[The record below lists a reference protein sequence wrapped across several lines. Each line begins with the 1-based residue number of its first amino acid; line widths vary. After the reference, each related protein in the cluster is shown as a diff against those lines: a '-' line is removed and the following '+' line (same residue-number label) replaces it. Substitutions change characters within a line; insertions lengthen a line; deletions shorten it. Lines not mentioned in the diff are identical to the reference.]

1 MKMLST
7 TTAAPIT
14 DYPAYVHN
22 CLRNRQCEPAW
33 LAPVPGVPY
42 VQLFVNYG
50 TEQPNTV
57 EFWLRD
63 VCANAS
69 EQIFPSN
76 YIVGQDPD
84 GNWYGVYKYFNSPLA
99 PVTSFVV
106 WHSAL
111 VETDAGLQERTFFS
125 QMMVVE
131 SCLPLTKVKAC
142 QPENATSTGFD
153 VNGLYYGMPTG
164 ISYGIAGVRYFH
176 IAYVR
181 IAKVRELSV
190 KGTFTASLISN
201 FRTVIEKTWQLETEL
216 VPQWYKD
223 VLLAIYARGAIQVND
238 GQIRLVSELNFEALN
253 DDDLIWKPYAQLKET
268 LRLYFGCDESVC
280 NECCSPQV
288 ISASVVSDAVSE
300 SDSGGSSE
308 SEPPAAPQQFLGV
321 IQSNAGGAGNVINS
335 VKFNGNN
342 VTYQSG
348 DNLPIG
354 FIDTGT
360 FKSPSMMPGTVNVSV
375 DVSIGVTPPAG
386 GVTVTGSNGVAQNQA
401 TPTSGT
407 YIFPLVQ
414 IDDTDIWQVQMG
426 SFA

>member
-7 TTAAPIT
+7 PTAAAIT

-22 CLRNRQCEPAW
+22 CLRNRQCEPSW
-33 LAPVPGVPY
+33 LAPLPGVPY
-42 VQLFVNYG
+42 LQLYVDYG
-50 TEQPNTV
+50 DEQPNTV

-63 VCANAS
+63 VCANTS

-84 GNWYGVYKYFNSPLA
+84 GRWYGVYKYFNSPLA

-111 VETDAGLQERTFFS
+111 VETEAGLQERTFFS
-125 QMMVVE
+125 QMLVVE
-131 SCLPLTKVKAC
+131 PCLPLTKVKAC
-142 QPENATSTGFD
+142 HPEGATTTGFD
-153 VNGLYYGMPTG
+153 ANGLYYGLPTG
-164 ISYGIAGVRYFH
+164 TTFGIPGVRYFH

-181 IAKVRELSV
+181 LGKVRELSV

-201 FRTVIEKTWQLETEL
+201 FRTVIEKTSQLETEL

-238 GQIRLVSELNFEALN
+238 GRIWLVSELNFEALN
-253 DDDLIWKPYAQLKET
+253 DDDLFWKPYAQLKET

-288 ISASVVSDAVSE
+288 INASVVSEASSE
-300 SDSGGSSE
+300 SDSGGGSE
-308 SEPPAAPQQFLGV
+308 SEPPAPEQFLGI
-321 IQSNAGGAGNVINS
+321 IQSNSGGSGNVINS

-342 VTYQSG
+342 VSFQSG

-354 FIDTGT
+354 FNDTGT
-360 FKSPSMMPGTVNVSV
+360 FKSPSMFPGTVNVAV
-375 DVSIGVTPPAG
+375 DVSIGVSPPVG
-386 GVTVTGSNGVAQNQA
+386 GVTVTGSDGVAQNQA
-401 TPTSGT
+401 TPVSGI

-414 IDDTDIWQVQMG
+414 IDSTDFWLVQMG
-426 SFA
+426 TFL

>member
-7 TTAAPIT
+7 PTAAAIT

-22 CLRNRQCEPAW
+22 CLRNRQCEPSW
-33 LAPVPGVPY
+33 LAPLPGVPY
-42 VQLFVNYG
+42 LQLYVDYG
-50 TEQPNTV
+50 DEQPNTV

-63 VCANAS
+63 VCANTS

-76 YIVGQDPD
+76 YIVGQDAD
-84 GNWYGVYKYFNSPLA
+84 GRWYGVYKYFNSPLT

-111 VETDAGLQERTFFS
+111 VETEVGLQERTFFS
-125 QMMVVE
+125 QMLVVE
-131 SCLPLTKVKAC
+131 PCLPLTKVKAC
-142 QPENATSTGFD
+142 HPEGATTTGFD
-153 VNGLYYGMPTG
+153 VNGLYYGLPTG

-181 IAKVRELSV
+181 LGKVRELSV

-201 FRTVIEKTWQLETEL
+201 FRTVIEKTWQLEFEL

-238 GQIRLVSELNFEALN
+238 DAIKLVSELNFEAIN
-253 DDDLIWKPYAQLKET
+253 DDDLMWKAYPQLKQT

-288 ISASVVSDAVSE
+288 NSASVFSEEASE
-300 SDSGGSSE
+300 SDASGSS
-308 SEPPAAPQQFLGV
+308 SEPPGPEQFLGV
-321 IQSNAGGAGNVINS
+321 IQSNSGGGGNVITA
-335 VKFNGNN
+335 VKFNGVD
-342 VTYQSG
+342 VTHVSG
-348 DNLPIG
+348 DNFNIG
-354 FIDTGT
+354 FNDTGT
-360 FKSPSMMPGTVNVSV
+360 FKSPSMLPGTVNVTV
-375 DVSIGVTPPAG
+375 TVGIGFSPPAG
-386 GVTVTGSNGVAQNQA
+386 GVTVTGSNGVSQNQA
-401 TPTSGT
+401 VPVSGD